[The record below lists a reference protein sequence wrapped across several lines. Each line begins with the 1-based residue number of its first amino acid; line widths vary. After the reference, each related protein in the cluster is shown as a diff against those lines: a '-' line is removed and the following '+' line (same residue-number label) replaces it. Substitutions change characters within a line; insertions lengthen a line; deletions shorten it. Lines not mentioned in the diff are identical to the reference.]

1 MVNVGINGFGRIG
14 RMILK
19 AGLEDSEVDLLAIND
34 IAPPENLAYLLKHDS
49 VYGNYDKKVQV
60 KDGKL
65 LIGDKRIK
73 FFNEKNPEYLPW
85 KDLGVDIAVES
96 SGVFRHVDDAKKHL
110 EAGAE
115 KVLIS
120 APSKGGGKFIVY
132 GVNDDEYNKNK
143 HDIISNASCT
153 TNSLAP
159 VVKVL
164 NESLGIEKGQ
174 LTTVHGYTASQNLI
188 DGPKKKVR
196 RGRSAAENIV
206 PTSTGAATAVTK
218 VIPELKNKLD
228 GIALR
233 VPVPCGSISDFV
245 CHTNQNTSVEEVNNI
260 LKKASRNKM
269 HGIMDYTEDELVS
282 RDILQNPH
290 SSVVDSKMTNVV
302 DKNQVKVLA
311 WYDNEWGFSNR
322 MIDVLKMLL

>member
-19 AGLEDSEVDLLAIND
+19 AGIDDPDVNFLAIND
-34 IAPPENLAYLLKHDS
+34 IAPPENLVYLLKHDS
-49 VYGNYDKKVQV
+49 VYGNYDKEVRTS
-60 KDGKL
+60 DGKL
-65 LIGDKRIK
+65 VIGNKEIK
-73 FFNEKNPEYLPW
+73 FLNEKNPSDLPW

-96 SGVFRHVDDAKKHL
+96 SGLFRHVDDAKRHL

-132 GVNDDEYNKNK
+132 GVNDGEYDKDK

-164 NESLGIEKGQ
+164 NEKLGIERGQ
-174 LTTVHGYTASQNLI
+174 LTTVHGYTSSQKLI
-188 DGPKKKVR
+188 DGPSKKVR
-196 RGRSAAENIV
+196 RGRSAAENII
-206 PTSTGAATAVTK
+206 PTTTGAATAVTK

-245 CHTNQNTSVEEVNNI
+245 CQTKRETSVEEVNEI
-260 LKKASRNKM
+260 LKKASKKEM
-269 HGIMDYTEDELVS
+269 KKILDYTEEELVS
-282 RDILQNPH
+282 RDVLHNPH